1 MKFLA
6 LIAIA
11 LVSMV
16 IAQDCSGKT
25 LKSDT
30 TLKIGGRNAIVQFP
44 NGFGSKPAP
53 LLINYHPIM
62 GSAQQWKGGSQIA
75 KVALADGAVVAFLDG
90 ATGGMGQAWNVGP
103 CCTDA
108 DDVLNSLVIS
118 LKKLLP
124 KLALMKNV
132 YMLLVSQWEEV
143 CQTMLVVSL
152 LILLPLLLHLLL
164 I

>member
-1 MKFLA
+1 MKSLA

-75 KVALADGAVVAFLDG
+75 KVALADDSVVAFMD
-90 ATGGMGQAWNVGP
+90 
-103 CCTDA
+103 
-108 DDVLNSLVIS
+108 
-118 LKKLLP
+118 LLP
-124 KLALMKNV
+124 VEWVKLG
-132 YMLLVSQWEEV
+132 
-143 CQTMLVVSL
+143 MLVHAVLMLMILHSL
-152 LILLPLLLHLLL
+152 RT
-164 I
+164 